1 MKHRLTQTTGLIR
14 SWGFGTCSLIATMF
28 GLLFYICEATVCL
41 KQPCH
46 QSLPGLITTAT
57 KTAEEMLEIVLSIIT
72 IKLITSSSL
81 QSCSV
86 SPPGIL
92 QGIRTGT
99 NIHND
104 GVFRSCLSK
113 AIHRAAALSVR
124 EHHTAA
130 AQSCSHFHFSSE
142 VTWNLLGQRVGKKHE
157 MWAPWHREI
166 RRYRNGF
173 DVSIRF

>member
-1 MKHRLTQTTGLIR
+1 MQPQSHNVRAPVLHLR
-14 SWGFGTCSLIATMF
+14 SH
-28 GLLFYICEATVCL
+28 CL
-41 KQPCH
+41 SQAAVP
-46 QSLPGLITTAT
+46 PITARTHHHSN